1 MICFF
6 DIDGTLVGFGKM
18 ELLPSTQ
25 TALAEARKAG
35 HHLFICT
42 GRSLTQIPGWL
53 NNPDV
58 FDGIV
63 ASAGADIFYHG
74 QEIFLQPI
82 AEDIVRQSAQLF
94 LENEIPFM
102 LQGRKQNYVAKR
114 FYRGLIESLAAKG
127 PFPIEAVEKLF
138 GGCVQTGDDPASEIA
153 AADDGILSMLYE
165 RSPFDHETMR
175 EKLGPAL
182 KVNPSSFNKPDP
194 YSGEITQAGI
204 TKATGI
210 QTVMEYLG
218 VPREETAAFG
228 DGHNDIEMLTF
239 AGTGVAMG
247 DSPDA
252 VKASADIV
260 AEPLEAD
267 GLYLAMKQMN
277 LVGV

>member
-25 TALAEARKAG
+25 TALAAAKQAG
-35 HHLFICT
+35 HQLFICT
-42 GRSLTQIPGWL
+42 GRSVMQVPGWL
-53 NNPDV
+53 KTDT

-63 ASAGADIFYHG
+63 ASAGANVYYHG
-74 QEIFLQPI
+74 KEIFLQPI
-82 AEDIVRQSAQLF
+82 AEDIVRRSADLF
-94 LENEIPFM
+94 LEHRIPFV
-102 LQGRKQNYVAKR
+102 LQGKKYNYIAKSM
-114 FYRGLIESLAAKG
+114 YREIIEALAAKG
-127 PFPIEAVEKLF
+127 SFSVAAVEKLF
-138 GGCVQTGDDPASEIA
+138 GDCVQTGDTPTSEVA
-153 AADDGILSMLYE
+153 AEGDAVLSMMYE
-165 RSPFDHETMR
+165 RAIFDHETMR

-210 QTVMEYLG
+210 QTVMDYLG
-218 VPREETAAFG
+218 LPREETAAFG
-228 DGHNDIEMLTF
+228 DGYNDIEMLTF

-247 DSPDA
+247 DAPDA

-267 GLYLAMKQMN
+267 GLYLAMQKMN
-277 LVGV
+277 LLGA